1 MNERHLSERLL
12 KVADFVP
19 EGANLADIGSDH
31 AYLPTYLALHDATL
45 TAIAGEV
52 NEGPYQSAVMQ
63 VKRSELTDRIKVRK
77 GDGLNV
83 IEVEDQINV
92 ISIAGMGGALI
103 QTILEQGKDKL
114 GAVERL
120 ILQPNVGAIFI
131 REWLSQNGWVL
142 IDEAILEEDE
152 KIYEVL
158 VAEKGTD
165 QFLYKEQRE
174 AKLLLGP
181 FLMKQCSA
189 IFKKKWGHELK
200 HWQQI
205 LKRLETAK
213 ETESNEQRKK
223 ELEQKILITKEA
235 LS

>member
-1 MNERHLSERLL
+1 MNERHLSKRLL

-19 EGANLADIGSDH
+19 KGAKLADIGSDH
-31 AYLPTYLALHDATL
+31 AYLPTYLALNDDTL

-63 VKRSELTDRIKVRK
+63 VKRSGLTGRIEVRK
-77 GDGLNV
+77 GDGLDV
-83 IEVEDQINV
+83 IQAGDQISA

-114 GAVERL
+114 GEVERL
-120 ILQPNVGAIFI
+120 ILQPNIGAIFI
-131 REWLSQNGWVL
+131 REWLSENGWVL
-142 IDEAILEEDE
+142 VDEAILEEDE

-158 VAEKGTD
+158 IAEKGTD
-165 QFLYKEQRE
+165 HLLYKEQTE

-189 IFKKKWGHELK
+189 TFKKKWQYELK

-205 LKRLETAK
+205 LERLEVAK
-213 ETESNEQRKK
+213 ETESNESRKK
-223 ELEQKILITKEA
+223 ELKQKILMTKEA